1 MKAIKVSK
9 GYGDDGTYKYRG
21 FEIKVELDDYSESPD
36 DWGDDER
43 YLVADH
49 REFSV
54 RSECIDDVRNKICET
69 KRMFYNGYYVF
80 PVDIYIHS
88 GIALSFSGFS
98 QDYGGWDTSSGWCF
112 ILIKRVR
119 ECWSRAAAYNAACS
133 LLGCWNMYLSGD
145 VHVCF
150 TDGVDYC
157 VGGRYGTDGI
167 EEAISE
173 AEDAIDNYIINNCK
187 KHIRKIKQ
195 QIKNHAPLSVRKEWM
210 YGKKNIV

>member
-1 MKAIKVSK
+1 MKAMKVTK

-21 FEIKVELDDYSESPD
+21 FDITVEPDEDSEYPD
-36 DWGDDER
+36 AWGDDER
-43 YLVADH
+43 YIVSDH
-49 REFSV
+49 RDFSV
-54 RSECIDDVRNKICET
+54 RSGCIDDIRNVIGKT
-69 KRMFYNGYYVF
+69 KRLFYNGYYVF

-88 GIALSFSGFS
+88 GIALSLSGFS
-98 QDYGGWDTSSGWCF
+98 QGYGGWDTSSGWCF

-119 ECWSRAAAYNAACS
+119 GCWSRTSAYKAAYS
-133 LLGCWNMYLSGD
+133 LLKCWNMYLSGD
-145 VHVCF
+145 VHACYADKAGYF
-150 TDGVDYC
+150 
-157 VGGRYGTDGI
+157 VGGWYGTDGI

-195 QIKNHAPLSVRKEWM
+195 QIKNHAPLSERKEWE